1 MGTCWSCC
9 SCLCPVYGDRTLEN
23 TPPLTFEGKQLI
35 ARVLRVVDGD
45 TVDLVTDHP
54 MIRGTYRY
62 RCRLR
67 GIDTP
72 EHRPPKSQPNREA
85 EIAAA
90 KRSALAFTTLLAAHD
105 NVVLADF
112 HGSEKYGR
120 LLVTLFTPQGLDI
133 NAWMVQEGH
142 AVAYDGGTKTPHVGG
157 EEVHN

>member
-1 MGTCWSCC
+1 M
-9 SCLCPVYGDRTLEN
+9 EN
-23 TPPLTFEGKQLI
+23 TPALVYEGTQLSCRI
-35 ARVLRVVDGD
+35 LHVVDGD
-45 TVDLVTDHP
+45 TVDLVTDKFTF
-54 MIRGTYRY
+54 IRGLFRY

-72 EHRPPKSQPNREA
+72 EHRPPKSQPNREV

-90 KRSALAFTTLLAAHD
+90 KRSTIALTTLLAAHD

-120 LLVTLFTPQGLDI
+120 LLVTLFTPQRLNI
-133 NAWMVQEGH
+133 NEWMIREGY
-142 AVAYDGGTKTPHVGG
+142 AVPYDGGTKTPHVGG